1 MKLLL
6 DECVTRFLK
15 RDLVGHE
22 VSTVAEAGFRG
33 LKNGALLQAASE
45 AFDVWITV
53 DRNLP
58 FQQNI
63 NTLPIAVLLLIA
75 TSTKY
80 LDLKPLVPEVLTALQ
95 TIQPGELRTVQK
107 Q

>member
-1 MKLLL
+1 
-6 DECVTRFLK
+6 
-15 RDLVGHE
+15 
-22 VSTVAEAGFRG
+22 
-33 LKNGALLQAASE
+33 LLQAASE
-45 AFDVWITV
+45 AFDVLITV

-80 LDLKPLVPEVLTALQ
+80 PDLKPLVPEVLSVLQ

-107 Q
+107 